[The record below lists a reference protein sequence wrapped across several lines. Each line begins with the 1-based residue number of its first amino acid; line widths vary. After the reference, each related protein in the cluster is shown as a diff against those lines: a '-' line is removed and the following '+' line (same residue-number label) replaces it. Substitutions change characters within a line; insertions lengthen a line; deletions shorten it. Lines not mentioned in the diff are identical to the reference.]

1 MTYFDQQNTQTRCT
15 LWFQG
20 LTSDKNLPFQKP
32 DGLQEADKYSKQSKK
47 KSDSVATKDFYTS
60 FLCKEKSF
68 LNPLCSSL
76 QFVARTVSE
85 DLKDFHGEVLLH
97 N

>member
-1 MTYFDQQNTQTRCT
+1 MTNKIHKLDVRYDFRASLQIKICLFKSLMVYRKQTNTV
-15 LWFQG
+15 
-20 LTSDKNLPFQKP
+20 
-32 DGLQEADKYSKQSKK
+32 SKAKK